1 MGGGGRAPRG
11 RDQPVP
17 VLGRHESCV
26 TLVPGGKCF
35 LKLKRRFPLLTV
47 KQVVS
52 RLVRSA
58 QSLPHTSL
66 RGGTRRVRGRPRCL
80 APWPREP
87 VWGPSSSAPG
97 EQGPG
102 QCRSL
107 PGLPQGKL
115 LESSALLPAETPPFL
130 LWGPGRRGPMGGGAS
145 PAPCSELGPRCL
157 AFPSTGWI

>member
-1 MGGGGRAPRG
+1 M
-11 RDQPVP
+11 P

-26 TLVPGGKCF
+26 TLVPRGKCF

-115 LESSALLPAETPPFL
+115 LESSALLPAETPPSCFGAQAGEDL
-130 LWGPGRRGPMGGGAS
+130 LGGLPQP
-145 PAPCSELGPRCL
+145 PALS
-157 AFPSTGWI
+157 

>member
-66 RGGTRRVRGRPRCL
+66 RGGLEGCGAGRAAWPPGPGSRSGGPPPRPQ
-80 APWPREP
+80 ASR
-87 VWGPSSSAPG
+87 APG
-97 EQGPG
+97 NAEASQGSRRGSCWNP
-102 QCRSL
+102 QRSSL
-107 PGLPQGKL
+107 QRPPPSCFGAQAGEDLWGGGLPQPP
-115 LESSALLPAETPPFL
+115 AL
-130 LWGPGRRGPMGGGAS
+130 S
-145 PAPCSELGPRCL
+145 
-157 AFPSTGWI
+157 